1 MDPDQNELSGGET
14 PLAFRML
21 ENLPGFSASFLFAQ
35 HRGSN
40 TIMRGGFG
48 DNNRTFGFGDKTF
61 KTPAKQFTIAGKEV
75 NIRSRE
81 MSIRGRS
88 FGGPGKLGGFTKE
101 GILQSPSSNAFY
113 GSKTTRARKAAAVG
127 ADTKM
132 PFLKGARANHLT
144 TRPAALGR
152 YNSLAMFNA
161 ADKTP
166 FYSPFQ
172 MAAKMGGSQAAKSS
186 AFRTAVYGSDAALAP
201 ETQVFQRGMVS
212 MMTAGRKLD
221 TLERRVGKGS
231 GRAARQLATGQ
242 EQVRRLAG
250 MNNPAILQGKSTVQ
264 VAAGMRTAPIGMGSN
279 VADRLL
285 AARAAGPTVTM
296 SPMAKALAGG
306 PQVGLTGNLLAS
318 AGATEGSRFMQGY
331 FRGALGHSGAGGL
344 MDEAMT
350 GANRAV
356 SHLST
361 ALGGNKTRVATKAL
375 DQGVIKTIG
384 IKNTAKALGTKQG
397 AMVLGARAG
406 MMAIPGLNLLA
417 TASLV
422 YDLGKMGGEVVKS
435 GINLAK
441 DAVKSMKG
449 SIDKP
454 MFGMGYKDN
463 EVAATSRARGVA
475 AIQNSRLN
483 ARSALGSEGAMMAS
497 HFG

>member
-1 MDPDQNELSGGET
+1 MAVSWT
-14 PLAFRML
+14 
-21 ENLPGFSASFLFAQ
+21 
-35 HRGSN
+35 
-40 TIMRGGFG
+40 T
-48 DNNRTFGFGDKTF
+48 
-61 KTPAKQFTIAGKEV
+61 AKD
-75 NIRSRE
+75 
-81 MSIRGRS
+81 
-88 FGGPGKLGGFTKE
+88 GPGKLGGFTNK
-101 GILQSPSSNAFY
+101 GTLQGPSSGAFY
-113 GSKTTRARKAAAVG
+113 GSKTTRARKLAATG

-132 PFLKGARANHLT
+132 PLTKGFRANHLT
-144 TRPAALGR
+144 ARPAALGR

-161 ADKTP
+161 AEKTP

-172 MAAKMGGSQAAKSS
+172 MAANFGGKQVAKNS

-212 MMTAGRKLD
+212 MITAGRKLD
-221 TLERRVGKGS
+221 TLEGRAVKGS

-242 EQVRRLAG
+242 EQLRRLAV
-250 MNNPAILQGKSTVQ
+250 MNNPLSVVRGATNLQPGAA
-264 VAAGMRTAPIGMGSN
+264 VAMAKQNARFAGEAMMPASK
-279 VADRLL
+279 RLELARL
-285 AARAAGPTVTM
+285 AAPQISTSISYKGLGASGVD
-296 SPMAKALAGG
+296 KALAGG
-306 PQVGLTGNLLAS
+306 TQVGLTGNLMAS
-318 AGATEGSRFMQGY
+318 AGGTEASRYMQGY
-331 FRGALGHSGAGGL
+331 FRGALGKSGAGGL
-344 MDEAMT
+344 MDEALT

-356 SHLST
+356 THLSD
-361 ALGGNKTRVATKAL
+361 ALGGNKMRVAGRAL
-375 DQGVIKTIG
+375 DEGVFRTLG
-384 IKNTAKALGTKQG
+384 YKNTLAAAGTKKG
-397 AMVLGARAG
+397 AMVLGARTAA
-406 MMAIPGLNLLA
+406 MAIPGLNLLA